1 MLSDSSTVPAFV
13 NAPVTVSVPPQLKV
27 RLLPAVLVTLAK
39 VTAGSPL
46 PLFPIA
52 RVGVEPEPPK
62 VTAPALIVSFPMVT
76 V

>member
-1 MLSDSSTVPAFV
+1 VLSDSSTVPAFV
-13 NAPVTVSVPPQLKV
+13 NAPVTASVPPQLNV
-27 RLLPAVLVTLAK
+27 RLLPALLVTLAK

-62 VTAPALIVSFPMVT
+62 VTAPAFIPSFPIVT